1 LSNKKVIIIG
11 PAFPFR
17 GGIANFNNA
26 LAQEY
31 HNRGDQVTLYSFT
44 LQYPSFLF
52 PGTTQYESGEAP
64 KNFKIKTLINSV
76 NPFNWVSVARKIN
89 NEQPDYVIIRYWLP
103 FMAPCLGSIARL
115 LNKRIKIIAIT
126 DNVIPHEKRIGDT
139 FYTRYFVKSCDAF
152 LSLSASVL
160 DDLSTF
166 TDSTFKKF
174 IPHPIYDVFGDVIP
188 KEKAVEN
195 LGLNPKDKHLLFF
208 GFVRKYKGLDL
219 MLQAMADSRIIDLG
233 IKLIIAGEFYDDK
246 TEYTDLITDLGIAK
260 NIIMKSDFIPA
271 DKVKDY
277 FCAADMITQT
287 YRTATQSGVTQI
299 AYSFNR
305 PMLVTDVGGLAEI
318 VPNNKVGYVTSQN
331 PTEIADAIIDFYANN
346 REEDFSNNT
355 RLEKKIFSW
364 KFFVDGLDE
373 LMNSVK
379 K

>member
-1 LSNKKVIIIG
+1 MSNKKVIIIG

-26 LAQEY
+26 LAKEY
-31 HNRGDQVTLYSFT
+31 HNRGDQVIIYSFI

-64 KNFKIKTLINSV
+64 KNLKIKTLINSI
-76 NPFNWVSVARKIN
+76 NPFNWISVARKIN
-89 NEQPDYVIIRYWLP
+89 NEHPDYVVIRYWLP

-115 LNKRIKIIAIT
+115 LSKKIKIIAIT

-139 FYTRYFVKSCDAF
+139 FLTRYFVKSCDAF
-152 LSLSASVL
+152 LSLSESVM
-160 DDLSTF
+160 DDLSIF
-166 TDSTFKKF
+166 TDSKYKKF
-174 IPHPIYDVFGDVIP
+174 IPHPIYDIFGDVIP
-188 KEKAVEN
+188 KEKALES
-195 LGLNPKDKHLLFF
+195 LGLTIKDKHLLFF

-219 MLQAMADSRIIDLG
+219 MLQAMSDSRIINLG
-233 IKLIIAGEFYDDK
+233 VKLIIAGEFYDDK
-246 TEYTDLITDLGIAK
+246 VEYTDMISDLGIEK

-318 VPNNKVGYVTSQN
+318 VPNNKVGYVTSQD
-331 PTEIADAIIDFYANN
+331 PTEIANAIIDFYKSN
-346 REEDFSNNT
+346 RENFFSDNT
-355 RLEKKIFSW
+355 RLEKKRFSW
-364 KFFVDGLDE
+364 KFFVEGIDE
-373 LMNSVK
+373 LMISVK

>member
-1 LSNKKVIIIG
+1 MSNKKVIIIG

-31 HNRGDQVTLYSFT
+31 QNRGDQVTLYSFT

-52 PGTTQYESGEAP
+52 PGTTQYESGLAP
-64 KNFKIKTLINSV
+64 KNLKIKTLINSV

-89 NEQPDYVIIRYWLP
+89 KEKPDYVIVRYWLP

-126 DNVIPHEKRIGDT
+126 DNIIPHEKRIGDT
-139 FYTRYFVKSCDAF
+139 LFTRYFVKSCDAF

-174 IPHPIYDVFGDVIP
+174 IPHPIYDVFGDAIS
-188 KEKAVEN
+188 KEKALDN
-195 LGLNPKDKHLLFF
+195 LGLNPLGKYLLFF

-219 MLQAMADSRIIDLG
+219 MLQAMSDTRIMDLG

-246 TEYTDLITDLGIAK
+246 TEYTDMIHDLGIVK

-331 PTEIADAIIDFYANN
+331 PTEIADAIIDFYKNN
-346 REEDFSNNT
+346 KEEEFSINT
-355 RLEKKIFSW
+355 SLEKKRFSW
-364 KFFVDGLDE
+364 KFFVEGLE
-373 LMNSVK
+373 KLMNSVK

>member
-1 LSNKKVIIIG
+1 MSNKKVIIIG

-26 LAQEY
+26 LAKEY
-31 HNRGDQVTLYSFT
+31 HNRGDQVIIYSFI

-64 KNFKIKTLINSV
+64 KNLKIKTLINSI
-76 NPFNWVSVARKIN
+76 NPFNWISVARKIN
-89 NEQPDYVIIRYWLP
+89 NEHPDYVVIRYWLP

-115 LNKRIKIIAIT
+115 LSKKIKIIAIT

-139 FYTRYFVKSCDAF
+139 FLTRYFVKSCDAF
-152 LSLSASVL
+152 LSLSESVM
-160 DDLSTF
+160 DDLSIF
-166 TDSTFKKF
+166 TDSKYKKF
-174 IPHPIYDVFGDVIP
+174 IPHPIYDIFGDVIP
-188 KEKAVEN
+188 KEKALES
-195 LGLNPKDKHLLFF
+195 LGLTIKDKHLLFF

-219 MLQAMADSRIIDLG
+219 MLQAMSDSRIINLG
-233 IKLIIAGEFYDDK
+233 VKLIIAGEFYDDK
-246 TEYTDLITDLGIAK
+246 AEYTDMISDLGIEK

-318 VPNNKVGYVTSQN
+318 VPDNKVGYVTSQD
-331 PTEIADAIIDFYANN
+331 PTEIANAIIDFYKSN
-346 REEDFSNNT
+346 REKVFSDNT
-355 RLEKKIFSW
+355 RLEKKRFSW
-364 KFFVDGLDE
+364 KFFVEGIDE
-373 LMNSVK
+373 LMISVK

>member
-1 LSNKKVIIIG
+1 MSNKKVIIIG

-26 LAQEY
+26 LAKEY
-31 HNRGDQVTLYSFT
+31 HNRGDQVIIYSFI

-64 KNFKIKTLINSV
+64 KNLKIKTLINSI
-76 NPFNWVSVARKIN
+76 NPFNWISVARKIN
-89 NEQPDYVIIRYWLP
+89 NEHPDYVVIRYWLP

-115 LNKRIKIIAIT
+115 LNKKIKIIAIT

-139 FYTRYFVKSCDAF
+139 FFTRYFIRGCDAF
-152 LSLSASVL
+152 LSLSASVM
-160 DDLSTF
+160 DDLSIF
-166 TDSTFKKF
+166 TDSNFKKF
-174 IPHPIYDVFGDVIP
+174 IPHPIYDIFGDVIS
-188 KEKAVEN
+188 KEKALES
-195 LGLNPKDKHLLFF
+195 LGLTIKDKHLLFF

-219 MLQAMADSRIIDLG
+219 MLQAMSDSRIINLG
-233 IKLIIAGEFYDDK
+233 VKLIIAGEFYDDK
-246 TEYTDLITDLGIAK
+246 AEYTDMISDLGIEK

-318 VPNNKVGYVTSQN
+318 VPDNKVGYVTSQD
-331 PTEIADAIIDFYANN
+331 PTEIANAIIDFYKSN
-346 REEDFSNNT
+346 REKVFSDNT
-355 RLEKKIFSW
+355 RLEKKRFSW
-364 KFFVDGLDE
+364 KFFVEGIDE
-373 LMNSVK
+373 LMISVK